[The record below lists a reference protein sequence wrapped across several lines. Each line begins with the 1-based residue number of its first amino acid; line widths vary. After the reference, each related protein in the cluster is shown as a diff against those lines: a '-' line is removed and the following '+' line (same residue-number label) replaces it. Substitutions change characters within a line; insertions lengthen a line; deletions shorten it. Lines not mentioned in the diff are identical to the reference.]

1 MIYFDN
7 VASTKV
13 CDEAIAEMNI
23 MNSDIYANAGSTSGA
38 GFEAEMKIRDAKTKI
53 ASGLNINLD
62 ELYITSGATESNNWA
77 VFGIS
82 EANRKKGNH
91 IISQHTEHP
100 SVRASVLELENRGFE
115 VTMLGVDSNGRINLD
130 ELKEAIKPS
139 TILVSI
145 MQINNETGVRMQTKE
160 IGEIVKSANEN
171 IVYHVDGVQ
180 GFGKYDIDLK
190 ECNVD
195 AYSFSSHKIHGPKGI
210 GGLFIRRGVNIKPLL
225 YGGSQQNGYRPGT
238 PNSTGIVGFGAA
250 YESAKNHKTKEENAR
265 QVKEIL
271 MSVKDELDGVY
282 INGDVD
288 NASNF
293 VLNMS
298 FEGVRGETLL
308 HALGEREIYVSEGA
322 ACNGNGQR
330 TVLNYYGYSSDRV
343 MSSVRFGISRYSTVE
358 EARITKEAIKEIV
371 PMLRKIVR
379 R

>member
-13 CDEAIAEMNI
+13 CDEAIAQMNL
-23 MNSDIYANAGSTSGA
+23 MNSEIYANANSTSGA
-38 GFEAEMKIRDAKTKI
+38 GFKAELEIRDAKSKI
-53 ASGLNINLD
+53 TSGLNINLD
-62 ELYITSGATESNNWA
+62 ELYMTSGATESNNWA
-77 VFGIS
+77 VFGLS

-100 SVRASVLELENRGFE
+100 SVRVAVLELENRGFE

-130 ELKEAIKPS
+130 ELKEAIRPS

-145 MQINNETGVRMQTKE
+145 MQINNETGVKMQTKE
-160 IGEIVKSANEN
+160 IGEIIKSTNEN
-171 IVYHVDGVQ
+171 TLYHVDGVQ

-190 ECNVD
+190 ECKID
-195 AYSFSSHKIHGPKGI
+195 AYSFSSHKIHGPKGV
-210 GGLFIRRGVNIKPLL
+210 GGLFVRRGVNIKPLL

-238 PNSTGIVGFGAA
+238 SNSTGIVGFGAA
-250 YESAKNHKTKEENAR
+250 YEVSKKHKDSDEKAKE
-265 QVKEIL
+265 VKEML
-271 MSVKDELDGVY
+271 MSVKDELEGVH
-282 INGDVD
+282 INGDVK
-288 NASNF
+288 NASNYI
-293 VLNMS
+293 LNMS

-322 ACNGNGQR
+322 ACSSNGQR
-330 TVLNYYGYSSDRV
+330 TVLNYYGYSPERV

-358 EARITKEAIKEIV
+358 EARVTKEAIKEIV